1 MTSNNNNTILQS
13 PSSSITTS
21 TTITTSP
28 KDKTI
33 FVGNVLDKIKEFPS
47 EYFDC
52 ILFSPPYYNDVTY
65 NSRKEWG
72 KEKSVFQYLQKMRQL
87 QNALY
92 RILKPTGTMF
102 VNISDSYAKRDDG
115 PIKKGSEYGVPEAFA
130 YQCILDGW
138 IKENT
143 ITWLKRNAMPTS
155 SKVNFWRNTEPVFF
169 LVKKKPGHYLNK
181 KAVMI
186 PRITKSRPFNRRV
199 RDAKNGILQKRF
211 GKIQRFSEHEINNS
225 DKFGISKNNKQ
236 DKRKKANYTGL
247 NRRWDSSKTTH
258 RDPGIVLDITI
269 KHAADFHFATY
280 PVDFAEWFLRCGAPP
295 GGKVLDPFMG
305 SGTTAIASEKLNL
318 HWTGI
323 ELNPEYARKAVKR
336 IGAGNIVG

>member
-1 MTSNNNNTILQS
+1 MMKNKTNLQTFHNN
-13 PSSSITTS
+13 S
-21 TTITTSP
+21 TVTNIQ
-28 KDKTI
+28 DKTI
-33 FVGNVLDKIKEFPS
+33 YVGDVLCIIEKFPT

-92 RILKPTGTMF
+92 RILKSTGTMF

-155 SKVNFWRNTEPVFF
+155 SKVNFWRNTESVFF
-169 LVKKKPGHYLNK
+169 LVKQKPGHYLNK
-181 KAVMI
+181 EEVFVPK
-186 PRITKSRPFNRRV
+186 ITNSVPFNRRV
-199 RDAKNGILQKRF
+199 RDAKNGKLEKRF
-211 GKIQRFSEHEINNS
+211 GKTQRFSEDEIKNS

-236 DKRKKANYTGL
+236 DMREKASYPGL
-247 NRRWDSSKTTH
+247 NQRWDSSKTTH
-258 RDPGIVLDITI
+258 RDPGLVLDITI
-269 KHAADFHFATY
+269 KGTSDFHFATF
-280 PVDFAEWFLRCGAPP
+280 PVDFAEWFLKCGAPP
-295 GGKVLDPFMG
+295 GGRVLDPFIG
-305 SGTTAIASEKLNL
+305 SGSTALAAENL
-318 HWTGI
+318 GLYWNGI
-323 ELNPEYARKAVKR
+323 ELKSDYARKAVKR
-336 IGAGNIVG
+336 IGEGTIATV